1 MWKEKK
7 CPNGCWSKLFNVL
20 AALCVIILALDIEAH
35 VNAEKMRE
43 KERLD
48 IIKLR
53 QTRIDNL
60 VTFAVRCQDSAY
72 CVISSSFDLY
82 NDLKKKGLDI
92 DQLGVDMYQL
102 VHSWYH
108 DTIDVDSTLFSALKK
123 YKVVPQER
131 IDFIYNSGGV
141 PALEACFFR
150 NNCYMDTVLTCDET
164 RYLFDIMQRD
174 SCKFFCG
181 DESGYVS
188 FWRPERR
195 RVILLP

>member
-1 MWKEKK
+1 MGKEKK
-7 CPNGCWSKLFNVL
+7 CPNGCWSRLFNVL
-20 AALCVIILALDIEAH
+20 AALCLIILAFDIYVH
-35 VNAEKMRE
+35 VDGKKMV
-43 KERLD
+43 ERLLA
-48 IIKLR
+48 IHARL
-53 QTRIDNL
+53 THIDNL
-60 VTFAVRCQDSAY
+60 VTFVVRCQDSTY
-72 CVISSSFDLY
+72 CVISSSVDLC
-82 NDLKKKGLDI
+82 NDLEKKGLDI

-108 DTIDVDSTLFSALKK
+108 DTIEVDSTLFSALKK

-141 PALEACFFR
+141 PALETCFFR
-150 NNCYMDTVLTCDET
+150 NNCYMDTVLTSDET